1 MGTPTYHVRWLIRR
15 DMPDIVEIE
24 SESFDHPWSEE
35 EFTRQLRHRNVIAM
49 VAEVGGRVLGYMV
62 YELHN
67 TQIVLLNFAV
77 DRACRRRGV
86 GRAMAEKL
94 MGKLHHHRRTRIV
107 ADVRETNLAA
117 QLFFRSLG
125 WQCISIVPDAYEDVD
140 EPAYRFVYRVNSA
153 AEAAGRVS

>member
-1 MGTPTYHVRWLIRR
+1 MHVRWMIRR
-15 DMPDIVEIE
+15 DMPDVYDIE
-24 SESFDHPWSEE
+24 AEAFEYPWSEE
-35 EFTRQLRHRNVIAM
+35 EFTRQLRRRNVIAM

-67 TQIVLLNFAV
+67 TKIVLLNFAV

-107 ADVRETNLAA
+107 ADVRESNLPA
-117 QLFFRSLG
+117 QLFFRSMGFRCVNIL
-125 WQCISIVPDAYEDVD
+125 PFAYEDTP
-140 EPAYRFVYRVNSA
+140 EPAYRFLYHLNQVAR
-153 AEAAGRVS
+153 AAGRVS